1 MSLSRCPSEAR
12 LGTCVG
18 VRVWLTGWLCLH
30 VCVCVRSRVYYIV
43 FLFTAFNWV
52 TVCTVVVLW
61 VCIYLLNAIIC
72 SNSSARF
79 CQNQTHSYSLA
90 LISRIWLSLLFHL
103 VSHTKSHIALEPRI
117 CYVTFSIYSYMFS
130 TAHTLFRILFTSF
143 SPSFCL
149 TFFVVVGCRRF
160 FFFFYFYSVRLLIQ
174 LTHTNMQRL
183 FILKHTLSHTHQHI
197 KSTHTDWLTL
207 AVMLNLWLGKIFIIC
222 WF

>member
-79 CQNQTHSYSLA
+79 CRNQTHSYSLA

-143 SPSFCL
+143 SPIFCL

-160 FFFFYFYSVRLLIQ
+160 FFLLLFLLRSAVDSVDTYKHATAIY
-174 LTHTNMQRL
+174 
-183 FILKHTLSHTHQHI
+183 IEAHTLTYASTHQIDAH
-197 KSTHTDWLTL
+197 WLTDSGCD
-207 AVMLNLWLGKIFIIC
+207 AKFMIG
-222 WF
+222 